1 MSAEELP
8 AAAWRPLHDV
18 CRAIAV
24 VLGMVA
30 YRLRVHGRDHIPATG
45 PVVMVANHSAMIDGP
60 LLLGL
65 LHRRTVFLVK
75 SEMFSGALGWFLLR
89 VGQLPVRRGEPNR
102 APLLA
107 AVRVLRAG
115 GVIGIFPEGT
125 RGTGDVVNAH
135 HGAAW
140 LARTGG
146 AVLLPV
152 ACRGTRRPPGAR
164 RRFRPRVDVLV
175 GEPFAAPEGKGR
187 AALTVA
193 TDQVRIRL
201 AALVDDLDSLRG
213 VER

>member
-1 MSAEELP
+1 M
-8 AAAWRPLHDV
+8 HDAS
-18 CRAIAV
+18 RAISVA
-24 VLGMVA
+24 LGLVA
-30 YRLRVHGRDHIPATG
+30 YRMRVHGCEHIPATG

-89 VGQLPVRRGEPNR
+89 IGQLPVRRGEPNR
-102 APLLA
+102 APLLD

-125 RGTGDVVNAH
+125 RGIGDVANAH

-140 LARTGG
+140 LARSGG

-152 ACRGTRRPPGAR
+152 ACRGTRRPAGAR
-164 RRFRPRVDVLV
+164 IRLRPRVDVLI
-175 GEPFAAPEGKGR
+175 GKPFAAPEGRGR
-187 AALTVA
+187 AALAVA
-193 TDQVRIRL
+193 TDEVRIRL
-201 AALVDDLDSLRG
+201 TALVDDLDSLRG